1 MTNFLLQLDILFS
14 RSNTFP
20 GDKQGAKRFPFIFP
34 EDLCT
39 KKQNGSFHTLLTLI
53 APAALKS
60 QSPEGQNPHGISIE
74 SLCSKPNQQQIEM
87 LTRFA
92 EERGVVFSRNNC
104 TSLVENILKKGV
116 FDPYKQKFLGLQPDV
131 QAPPLML
138 AKTWKKGNNIRGW
151 WMSEKF
157 EGVRAF
163 WTAVS

>member
-1 MTNFLLQLDILFS
+1 MH
-14 RSNTFP
+14 
-20 GDKQGAKRFPFIFP
+20 KKAKWLI
-34 EDLCT
+34 
-39 KKQNGSFHTLLTLI
+39 STLLTLI
-53 APAALKS
+53 TPTALKS

-104 TSLVENILKKGV
+104 TSLVENILKKGF
-116 FDPYKQKFLGLQPDV
+116 FDPYKQKFLGLTSDV
-131 QAPPLML
+131 QKPPLML

-157 EGVRAF
+157 DGVRAF
-163 WTAVS
+163 WTGRKLITSFMILRGLPNLFPVKH